1 MFEEHGEAEQ
11 QQHVRRYDVPQ
22 CNAGE
27 QSLQKR
33 RYGLEPMVRPQC
45 KLYRVHLCRG
55 LTDAAGDCL
64 GR

>member
-33 RYGLEPMVRPQC
+33 R
-45 KLYRVHLCRG
+45 
-55 LTDAAGDCL
+55 
-64 GR
+64 